1 MRPWKAS
8 KLQLQLDRAIA
19 WREHAEYLNRQ
30 LQARIDALRA
40 ANEQL
45 QRLNAAYFKAIPKA
59 APLDASGKMDV
70 YMMPTGVKPPEPPR
84 KGVVARNA
92 DGDLCIKWVPRHKSK
107 WRPYS
112 KWEYDPPI

>member
-1 MRPWKAS
+1 MRPWRAS
-8 KLQLQLDRAIA
+8 KLQMQLDRAIA
-19 WREHAEYLNRQ
+19 WREHAEYLNKLLR
-30 LQARIDALRA
+30 AENNALRA

-70 YMMPTGVKPPEPPR
+70 YMMPTGVKPT
-84 KGVVARNA
+84 GVVARNA
-92 DGDLCIKWVPRHKSK
+92 DGDLCIKWVPRHQSK